1 MLLHIFSKH
10 NEVKRKVQGLPQP
23 DSDLDQ
29 VDALTTEFLY
39 KKIQLNILI
48 LIKKTTTHHSNTN
61 KKPNSTFYCL
71 FCAIA
76 SVRFELV

>member
-10 NEVKRKVQGLPQP
+10 NEVNRKVQGMPQP

-39 KKIQLNILI
+39 KK
-48 LIKKTTTHHSNTN
+48 
-61 KKPNSTFYCL
+61 
-71 FCAIA
+71 
-76 SVRFELV
+76 